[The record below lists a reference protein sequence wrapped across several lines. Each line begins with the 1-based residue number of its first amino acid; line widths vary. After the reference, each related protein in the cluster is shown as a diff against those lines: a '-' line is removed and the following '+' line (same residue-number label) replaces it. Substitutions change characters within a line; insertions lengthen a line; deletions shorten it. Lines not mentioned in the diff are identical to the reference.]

1 MFQMSYAIE
10 LENLTKIFTGK
21 RKIRALDNVSFKIK
35 ENVAVGY
42 LGPNGAGK
50 TTTIKILTNIL
61 KPTDGVARI
70 YGDDIR
76 KNPMTTLQS
85 CGTILEVPEFYP
97 YLSPRET
104 MIYLG
109 KIRGM
114 NQQYLD
120 RRIKEV
126 MEEVEMSEWIDEK
139 VGKFSTGMKQRT
151 AIAQALLHEPPLLIL
166 DEPTNG
172 LDPKGMA
179 HIRDLIK
186 RLKKERTIFLSSHLL
201 NEVEQICDTVILLNK
216 GKIIAFDSLDKIQQ
230 MLKATQIK
238 VNFLKPID
246 ELTLKKIDNL
256 NEVQDLLRDNNN
268 SFLLSYDGSNKSA
281 AIILDF
287 LVKDLNLKVA
297 AFHPLEKGLEDFYI
311 ELIEQ
316 DNIEK
321 GGKKIA

>member
-1 MFQMSYAIE
+1 LNNAIE
-10 LENLTKIFTGK
+10 LENITKVFSGK
-21 RKIRALDNVSFKIK
+21 RNIRALNNVSFKIK
-35 ENVAVGY
+35 AKTAVGY

-61 KPTDGVARI
+61 KPTEGATRI
-70 YGDDIR
+70 YGNDIQ
-76 KNPMTTLQS
+76 KEPMKALQL

-114 NQQYLD
+114 DQQYLNH
-120 RRIKEV
+120 RIKEV

-139 VGKFSTGMKQRT
+139 IGKFSTGMKQRT
-151 AIAQALLHEPPLLIL
+151 AIAQAMLHEPPLLIL

-179 HIRDLIK
+179 HIRDLMK
-186 RLKKERTIFLSSHLL
+186 TLKKDRTVFLSSHLL
-201 NEVEQICDTVILLNK
+201 YEVEQIVDTVILINK
-216 GKIIAFDSLDKIQQ
+216 GQILAFDDMNKIQQ

-238 VNFLKPID
+238 VKFLETID
-246 ELTLKKIDNL
+246 ELTFKKIENL
-256 NEVQDLLRDNNN
+256 NEIQSIIRDNNA
-268 SFLLSYDGSNKSA
+268 LMLSYDGSEKSA

-287 LVKDLNLKVA
+287 LVKDLNLKVTI
-297 AFHPLEKGLEDFYI
+297 FHPLEKGLETFYI
-311 ELIEQ
+311 ELIERD
-316 DNIEK
+316 DNQK
-321 GGKKIA
+321 GGK

>member
-1 MFQMSYAIE
+1 MSYAIE
-10 LENLTKIFTGK
+10 LENVTKVFSGK
-21 RKIRALDNVSFKIK
+21 RKIRALDNISFKIK
-35 ENVAVGY
+35 ARTAVGY

-61 KPTDGVARI
+61 KPTEGRSLINGNDVQ
-70 YGDDIR
+70 
-76 KNPMTTLQS
+76 KNPMSALQS
-85 CGTILEVPEFYP
+85 CGAILEVPEFYP

-114 NQQYLD
+114 SQQYLE

-139 VGKFSTGMKQRT
+139 IGKFSTGMKQRT
-151 AIAQALLHEPPLLIL
+151 AIAQSMLHEPPLLIL

-179 HIRDLIK
+179 HIRDLIIK
-186 RLKKERTIFLSSHLL
+186 LKKDRTIFLSSHLL
-201 NEVEQICDTVILLNK
+201 NEVEQIVDTVILINK
-216 GKIIAFDSLDKIQQ
+216 GKILAFDSLTKIQH

-238 VNFLKPID
+238 VDFLEVID
-246 ELTLKKIDNL
+246 NLTLKKIRDL
-256 NEVQDLLRDNNN
+256 NEVQNLLRDNN
-268 SFLLSYDGSNKSA
+268 SIMLSYDGLNKSA
-281 AIILDF
+281 ATILDS

-297 AFHPLEKGLEDFYI
+297 AFHPLEKGLEAFYI
-311 ELIEQ
+311 DLIEQ
-316 DNIEK
+316 DNMQK
-321 GGKKIA
+321 GGKNLAI

>member
-1 MFQMSYAIE
+1 MNNAIE
-10 LENLTKIFTGK
+10 LENITKVFSGK
-21 RKIRALDNVSFKIK
+21 RNIRALNNVSFKIK
-35 ENVAVGY
+35 AKTAVGY

-61 KPTDGVARI
+61 KPTEGATRI
-70 YGDDIR
+70 YGNDIQ
-76 KNPMTTLQS
+76 KEPMKALQL

-114 NQQYLD
+114 DQQYLNH
-120 RRIKEV
+120 RIKEV

-139 VGKFSTGMKQRT
+139 IGKFSTGMKQRT
-151 AIAQALLHEPPLLIL
+151 AIAQAMLHEPPLLIL

-179 HIRDLIK
+179 HIRDLMK
-186 RLKKERTIFLSSHLL
+186 TLKKDRTVFLSSHLL
-201 NEVEQICDTVILLNK
+201 YEVEQIVDTVILINK
-216 GKIIAFDSLDKIQQ
+216 GQILAFDDMNKIQQ

-238 VNFLKPID
+238 VKFLETID
-246 ELTLKKIDNL
+246 ELTFKKIENL
-256 NEVQDLLRDNNN
+256 NEIQSIIRDNNA
-268 SFLLSYDGSNKSA
+268 LMLSYDGSEKSA

-287 LVKDLNLKVA
+287 LVKDLNLKVTI
-297 AFHPLEKGLEDFYI
+297 FHPLEKGLETFYI
-311 ELIEQ
+311 ELIERD
-316 DNIEK
+316 DNQK
-321 GGKKIA
+321 GGK